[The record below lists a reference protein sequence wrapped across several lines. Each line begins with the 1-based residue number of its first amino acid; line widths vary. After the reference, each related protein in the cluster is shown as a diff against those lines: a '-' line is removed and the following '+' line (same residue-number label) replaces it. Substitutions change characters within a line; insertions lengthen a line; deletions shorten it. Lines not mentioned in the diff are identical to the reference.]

1 MSIFNKLFNN
11 YDAQEIGGLTDELKC
26 IYINNCYQNNYILV
40 VCNSLYEANKFYQ
53 TLKNYN
59 DDVYFFPMDDFMT
72 SEVLAIS
79 PDFKMTRLETLD
91 SIVKNKK
98 GIVVTNLMGYLRF
111 LPTKNNFI
119 NSYIRLKVGD
129 NFDIKSLT
137 QKFYNIG
144 YERDITVNKTGEMA
158 IRGYVLDIF
167 PINYNNPIRIE
178 FWGDEIE
185 SIRFFDIN
193 TQLTINTV
201 QQVEIVPNSEFLID
215 KDIDFEYNHRDLIK
229 YGSSNIYEYMNGHS
243 DYRELFSVKAVGYEG
258 FCYFNEK
265 VQKDR
270 AVVKP
275 RFRIT
280 RLEDS
285 DVTDVQFSYYL
296 ETVEGPEG
304 FLGKKT
310 YFASVNVPQG
320 VNEVEFT
327 ADIGELSI
335 PQPGTYNLDLF
346 LGLVANG
353 YDLEYKRK

>member
-1 MSIFNKLFNN
+1 MKKFLL
-11 YDAQEIGGLTDELKC
+11 GLTALAMLGACALKKDNSDT
-26 IYINNCYQNNYILV
+26 YIV
-40 VCNSLYEANKFYQ
+40 VSGTDDTSY
-53 TLKNYN
+53 LKDVDACPKVHIRQ
-59 DDVYFFPMDDFMT
+59 DDV
-72 SEVLAIS
+72 
-79 PDFKMTRLETLD
+79 K
-91 SIVKNKK
+91 IV
-98 GIVVTNLMGYLRF
+98 
-111 LPTKNNFI
+111 
-119 NSYIRLKVGD
+119 
-129 NFDIKSLT
+129 
-137 QKFYNIG
+137 
-144 YERDITVNKTGEMA
+144 
-158 IRGYVLDIF
+158 
-167 PINYNNPIRIE
+167 
-178 FWGDEIE
+178 
-185 SIRFFDIN
+185 
-193 TQLTINTV
+193 
-201 QQVEIVPNSEFLID
+201 QVA
-215 KDIDFEYNHRDLIK
+215 
-229 YGSSNIYEYMNGHS
+229 